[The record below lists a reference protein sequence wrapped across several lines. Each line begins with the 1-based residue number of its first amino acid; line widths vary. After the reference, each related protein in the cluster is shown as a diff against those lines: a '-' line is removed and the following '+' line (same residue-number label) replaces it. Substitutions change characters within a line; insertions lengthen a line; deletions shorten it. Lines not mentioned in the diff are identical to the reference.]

1 MQRTKPSPLLT
12 RLAQGLGYGEVSSPV
27 RASSVQKRPRV
38 LIMGPKMAG
47 KTSVFKVVFH
57 KMTPH
62 ETLFLEPTTQP
73 VKHDV
78 TNSSL
83 FQFQVIDFPGSED
96 ASDQHLQQC
105 ASLVYVLDAQDEQSD
120 AIVHKLS
127 QTIARAHKLNPAMHI
142 DVFVHKADG
151 LTADDKDEVFRT
163 ISSRLAQDLSDGD
176 TTNYQLHLTSIY
188 DHTLF
193 EAMSRVVQKIIPQ
206 LATLEALLDAL
217 VAKSRVAKAFLFDVV
232 SKVFIATDSS
242 PLDPQAYE
250 LCADMIDV
258 VIDVSCIYGVSEGG
272 EMPQAYDDQ
281 SCATIRLN
289 NDHVLYLREVS
300 KYLALVCL
308 MHANSSF
315 KIGLI
320 DHNVAEL
327 KQSLVKVFEVPR
339 KR

>member
-1 MQRTKPSPLLT
+1 
-12 RLAQGLGYGEVSSPV
+12 
-27 RASSVQKRPRV
+27 
-38 LIMGPKMAG
+38 
-47 KTSVFKVVFH
+47 
-57 KMTPH
+57 
-62 ETLFLEPTTQP
+62 
-73 VKHDV
+73 
-78 TNSSL
+78 
-83 FQFQVIDFPGSED
+83 
-96 ASDQHLQQC
+96 
-105 ASLVYVLDAQDEQSD
+105 
-120 AIVHKLS
+120 
-127 QTIARAHKLNPAMHI
+127 MHI

-151 LTADDKDEVFRT
+151 LTADDKDEVFRN
-163 ISSRLAQDLSDGD
+163 ISSRLSQDLSDD
-176 TTNYQLHLTSIY
+176 TSNYQLHLTSIY

>member
-1 MQRTKPSPLLT
+1 M
-12 RLAQGLGYGEVSSPV
+12 SSPI
-27 RASSVQKRPRV
+27 RASSVQRRPRV

-83 FQFQVIDFPGSED
+83 FQFQVIDFPGSDD

-151 LTADDKDEVFRT
+151 LTADDKDEVFRN
-163 ISSRLAQDLSDGD
+163 ISSRLSQDLSDD
-176 TTNYQLHLTSIY
+176 TGTSSYQLHLTSIY